1 MSEELDALRR
11 EVAELREVVGLLLE
25 QQHAVNVA
33 LAKPGK
39 DWQYGRMES
48 VWQKYLA
55 EKRQKMEAGNLGA
68 G

>member
-1 MSEELDALRR
+1 MTEVEVLRA

-39 DWQYGRMES
+39 DWPVS
-48 VWQKYLA
+48 
-55 EKRQKMEAGNLGA
+55 
-68 G
+68 